1 MKRTLFA
8 AAAAL
13 CLPAC
18 GSGDTVEMENASV
31 AEVANELAK
40 TDASEGFV
48 NPGQWKQTVTLLE
61 IRAPDMPPQIA
72 DAIKRQTGTSQVH
85 EVCLTPEQAR
95 HPREDFFTGAEK
107 NCRYD
112 HLKWGGGKIDVK
124 LLCKEDQATRTMELS
139 GNYEPDSY
147 QMAMT
152 AKTEGGAPAQ
162 AITMKMEVAAE
173 RIGECPAKQG

>member
-1 MKRTLFA
+1 MRIFLFVA
-8 AAAAL
+8 AATL
-13 CLPAC
+13 TAC
-18 GSGDTVEMENASV
+18 GSGDKVEMENASV

-61 IRAPDMPPQIA
+61 ISAPNMPPQIA
-72 DAIKRQTGTSQVH
+72 EAIKRQTGTSQVH
-85 EVCLTPEQAR
+85 EVCLTPDQAR

-107 NCRYD
+107 NCRYE

-124 LLCKEDQATRTMELS
+124 LLCKADQATRTMELT
-139 GNYEPDSY
+139 GDYKPDSF

-152 AKTEGGAPAQ
+152 AKTEGGPPGQ
-162 AITMKMEVAAE
+162 AITMKMEVTAE

>member
-1 MKRTLFA
+1 MLLDGSSAPRREI
-8 AAAAL
+8 AL
-13 CLPAC
+13 A
-18 GSGDTVEMENASV
+18 GAD
-31 AEVANELAK
+31 
-40 TDASEGFV
+40 
-48 NPGQWKQTVTLLE
+48 LE
-61 IRAPDMPPQIA
+61 RGA
-72 DAIKRQTGTSQVH
+72 G
-85 EVCLTPEQAR
+85 EQAR

-124 LLCKEDQATRTMELS
+124 LLCKEDQATQTMELS

-152 AKTEGGAPAQ
+152 AMTEGGTPAQ